1 MLANPI
7 TNQEKQ
13 MTFEDFQTRVP
24 LYVLGALELT
34 ELREM
39 EQATKRFGQ
48 KAEDVIRE
56 CHALHAAFTLS
67 LRPAQSSALL
77 KERLMA
83 MVRARDGRQR
93 DGTK

>member
-1 MLANPI
+1 MN
-7 TNQEKQ
+7 
-13 MTFEDFQTRVP
+13 FEDFQKSAP
-24 LYVLGALELT
+24 LYVLGALEPA

-39 EQATKRFGQ
+39 EEATKQFGQ

-56 CHALHAAFTLS
+56 CHALHAAFALS

-83 MVRARDGRQR
+83 MVCARDGRQR